1 MAFLQALVQQ
11 WHKADLGYSLLLNL
25 RCSEDIMQHFNGA
38 TDINTVTNL
47 IAALVYSDG
56 VPSWLKNDEQNFE
69 QNFEKP
75 LKNELVFKCLV
86 ISCQLLFV
94 KASQRINLNQAERLI
109 LTLSNVWVS
118 KTYNNPSHHELKNL
132 IQNIYSQVCAID
144 IESRKTVKNMR

>member
-1 MAFLQALVQQ
+1 MAFLQSLVQQ
-11 WHKADLGYSLLLNL
+11 WHKADLGYSLLLSL

-56 VPSWLKNDEQNFE
+56 VPAWLKNEE
-69 QNFEKP
+69 RNFEKP

-94 KASQRINLNQAERLI
+94 KASQRVSLNQPERLI
-109 LTLSNVWVS
+109 LTLSNVWAN
-118 KTYNNPSHHELKNL
+118 KKYDDQHHHELKSL
-132 IQNIYSQVCAID
+132 IQKIYNQVCTID
-144 IESRKTVKNMR
+144 IESKNMLKSMR